1 MSARGRAAGR
11 AGRRGSR
18 KTQVP
23 SRFQVTIF
31 KDYTQENCLL
41 ECRAKLLLRRCRC
54 LPYYYPRLDLILREW
69 EEFAFLKNSTTCD
82 WEGWQCLANST
93 GDMSNIYVK
102 DLSNLSAS
110 HNQNCW
116 TPSTRPT
123 SPRRTTRTCCCRAA
137 RRAPARQPAP
147 APGVKFNA
155 LQNTH

>member
-1 MSARGRAAGR
+1 M
-11 AGRRGSR
+11 
-18 KTQVP
+18 P
-23 SRFQVTIF
+23 FRFQVTIF

-93 GDMSNIYVK
+93 GNMSKICVK
-102 DLSNLSAS
+102 NLRILSAALFVPD
-110 HNQNCW
+110 QNCW

-123 SPRRTTRTCCCRAA
+123 SPRRTTRTCCCRGA
-137 RRAPARQPAP
+137 RRAPARPPALE
-147 APGVKFNA
+147 PGTQFNT
-155 LQNTH
+155 L